1 VEIAL
6 APEGS
11 ARVAL
16 AQQSIKQA
24 ETHVAEAKAGF
35 WPSVDSSVQERSQ
48 TLNLKTFGFDFEFPV
63 LGFSLPGIVGPFS
76 VFDARATAQAQVLD
90 FSTIRKYK
98 ASRAGLDATKADLN
112 QTKEQV
118 SEQVARAYLAAL
130 RADAALDTV
139 RANVELSEAL
149 EKLAQ
154 EQKDAGTGTGIE
166 ITRAQVQL
174 ANDRQR
180 MTVAENDR
188 RRAMLQLMR
197 AMGLDLNSGVDLT
210 DKLAYRKIDVSAL
223 QASLETARKDRAD
236 LKAQQQH
243 EQTARLNYSTVQAE
257 HLPSIAAFGDYGTIG
272 PALVGAHPTHTIGV
286 TLKIPIFDG
295 GRRDARREE
304 SLSQYRQEQIRTGD
318 LELQIEL
325 DVRLALDSLNSADSQ
340 VATAQEGLTL
350 AQNELEQARRRYQA
364 GVANSLEVTDAQT
377 RLGRA
382 RDNQISAVYNHNLAR
397 LELATATGT
406 IQEYVH
412 Q

>member
-1 VEIAL
+1 
-6 APEGS
+6 
-11 ARVAL
+11 
-16 AQQSIKQA
+16 
-24 ETHVAEAKAGF
+24 
-35 WPSVDSSVQERSQ
+35 
-48 TLNLKTFGFDFEFPV
+48 
-63 LGFSLPGIVGPFS
+63 
-76 VFDARATAQAQVLD
+76 
-90 FSTIRKYK
+90 
-98 ASRAGLDATKADLN
+98 
-112 QTKEQV
+112 
-118 SEQVARAYLAAL
+118 
-130 RADAALDTV
+130 
-139 RANVELSEAL
+139 
-149 EKLAQ
+149 
-154 EQKDAGTGTGIE
+154 
-166 ITRAQVQL
+166 
-174 ANDRQR
+174 
-180 MTVAENDR
+180 
-188 RRAMLQLMR
+188 
-197 AMGLDLNSGVDLT
+197 
-210 DKLAYRKIDVSAL
+210 L

-382 RDNQISAVYNHNLAR
+382 RDNQISAVYHHNLAR